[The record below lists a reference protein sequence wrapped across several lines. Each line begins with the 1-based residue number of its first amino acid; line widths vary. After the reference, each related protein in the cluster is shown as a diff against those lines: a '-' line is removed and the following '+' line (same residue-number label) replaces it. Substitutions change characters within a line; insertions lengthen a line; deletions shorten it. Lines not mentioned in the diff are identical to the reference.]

1 MKTPTKARSI
11 ALQTLFEVDMTG
23 HPAGEAFQ
31 RRLDENRLPEK
42 LARFAHTLVF
52 GVLDDIAELDD
63 LIQHYAPE
71 WPLDEIAAIDR
82 NLLRLAIWEL
92 KNHPQTPPK
101 VVINEAVEL
110 AKQFGA
116 DSSPRFINGVLGSL
130 VHHDPELQNRFHPSA
145 EHKEG

>member
-31 RRLDENRLPEK
+31 QRLEETPLPEN
-42 LARFAHTLVF
+42 LARFAHTLAF
-52 GVLDDIAELDD
+52 GVLENLPALDA
-63 LIQHYAPE
+63 LIQRYAPE
-71 WPLDEIAAIDR
+71 WPLDEIASIDR
-82 NLLRLAIWEL
+82 NLLRLAVWEL

-110 AKQFGA
+110 AKQFGSE
-116 DSSPRFINGVLGSL
+116 SSPRFINGVLGSL
-130 VHHDPELQNRFHPSA
+130 VHHDQDLQQRLNPTPSQ
-145 EHKEG
+145 ED